1 MTESFYKN
9 VIQKGNQLLIR
20 AIDKGKP
27 VQFKYTPKPTFFVRS
42 KESCAWKTLEGKNVQ
57 PVQLASI
64 SSARDFLSQYQDQ
77 PELVHGMERYPYVW
91 ISDNYE
97 GYVDWQMDKIL
108 ILTLDIE
115 VASENGFP
123 DPTVAEEEVLSITV
137 KNHRTKKLMVWGIY
151 EYKNTRDDVEY
162 VHCIDE
168 RQMLEEFVSFMV
180 EVQPDIITGWNT
192 TFFDIPYLAVRITKL
207 FGDKM
212 RNNMS
217 PWNMVSEERTTTFNR
232 EQIKYNI
239 WGVANLDYLDLY
251 RKFTYKNQESY
262 RLDYIAGVELGV
274 KKDENPY
281 ETYRDWYTNDYQSFI
296 DYNIKDVEL
305 VDALEDKMKLIEL
318 ALTMS
323 YEAKVNYMDVFSQV
337 RMWDVTI
344 YNYLREK
351 NIVVPQRDTRT
362 KGAPYAGAYVKDPQT
377 GSHNWV
383 VSFDLNSLYPHLIMQ
398 YNISPETLIE
408 QRFPEAISVDKL
420 LHEEVNTEILG
431 DKLTVTPNSAC
442 FRKDIRGFLPN
453 LMEKMYGDRVKF
465 KKYSLEAK
473 QKFEN
478 TKDKKY
484 LNDISKYNNIQM
496 ARKIA
501 LNSAYGAIGNQF
513 FRYYDERLAT
523 AITSAGQ
530 LSIKWIEKKVNEYLN
545 KILKT
550 ENNDYIIASDTDSI
564 YVTFDQVVSKSFGD
578 RDGVPTEK
586 IISFLDQIAKEK
598 IEPYI
603 AQCYQDLADYVKA
616 YEQKMEMAREVI
628 ADKGI
633 WTAKKRYILN
643 VYDSEGVKYA
653 EPQLKIMG
661 IEAVKSSTP
670 EPCRDKIKEALKI
683 IINEDEQSLNK
694 FIQSFRKEF
703 MEMEPERIAFPRS
716 CNGLKRW
723 SDRSTIYKK
732 GTPMHVK
739 GALMYNY
746 LLEKEKVSH
755 KYPHILEGEK
765 IKFIQLRTPNK
776 IQTNVISF
784 MNELPREF
792 DLTSMIDY
800 DIMFIKSFVE
810 PMTFILD
817 QIGWQVDRSWGTQRT
832 LEGLF
837 G

>member
-1 MTESFYKN
+1 
-9 VIQKGNQLLIR
+9 
-20 AIDKGKP
+20 
-27 VQFKYTPKPTFFVRS
+27 
-42 KESCAWKTLEGKNVQ
+42 
-57 PVQLASI
+57 
-64 SSARDFLSQYQDQ
+64 
-77 PELVHGMERYPYVW
+77 
-91 ISDNYE
+91 
-97 GYVDWQMDKIL
+97 
-108 ILTLDIE
+108 
-115 VASENGFP
+115 
-123 DPTVAEEEVLSITV
+123 
-137 KNHRTKKLMVWGIY
+137 
-151 EYKNTRDDVEY
+151 
-162 VHCIDE
+162 
-168 RQMLEEFVSFMV
+168 
-180 EVQPDIITGWNT
+180 
-192 TFFDIPYLAVRITKL
+192 
-207 FGDKM
+207 M

-217 PWNMVSEERTTTFNR
+217 PWDMVTEEKTTTFGR

-251 RKFTYKNQESY
+251 KKFTYKNQESY

-318 ALTMS
+318 ALTMA

-362 KGAPYAGAYVKDPQT
+362 KGSRYEGAYVKDPQT

-420 LHEEVNTEILG
+420 LQEEVNTEILG

-442 FRKDIRGFLPN
+442 FRKDIRGFLPD

-473 QKFEN
+473 QRFEN

-501 LNSAYGAIGNQF
+501 LNSAYGAVGNQF

-523 AITSAGQ
+523 AITTAGQ

-703 MEMEPERIAFPRS
+703 MEMKPERIAFPRS

-723 SDRSTIYKK
+723 GDRSTVYKK
-732 GTPMHVK
+732 GTPMHIK
-739 GALMYNY
+739 GSLMYNY
-746 LLEKEKVSH
+746 LLDKEKVSH
-755 KYPHILEGEK
+755 KYPVILEGEK

-792 DLTSMIDY
+792 DLTDMIDY
-800 DIMFIKSFVE
+800 DTMFIKSFVE